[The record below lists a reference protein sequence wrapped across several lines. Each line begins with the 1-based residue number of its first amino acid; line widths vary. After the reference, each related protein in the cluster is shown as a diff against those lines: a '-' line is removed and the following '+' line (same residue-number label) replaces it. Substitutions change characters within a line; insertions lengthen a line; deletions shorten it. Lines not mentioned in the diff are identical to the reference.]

1 MAENDFTDLSSNDR
15 DRFAGGGR
23 GASLRAVS
31 AMLNALP
38 GESYKLRQ
46 NLLCITHTAEYTGL
60 GLDDSM
66 QCDLN

>member
-1 MAENDFTDLSSNDR
+1 MVEKDFTDLSSYDR
-15 DRFAGGGR
+15 DRFAGGGH
-23 GASLRAVS
+23 GAPLHSVS
-31 AMLNALP
+31 AMLNALH

-46 NLLCITHTAEYTGL
+46 NLLWITHAAEYTGL